1 MSCRAFAVAA
11 LLALS
16 LTPAFAG
23 SAVGAAAQAQTLKP
37 VFNQYANLVTSAPQW
52 LRGREVSCTR
62 SLCIC
67 LGAHP
72 VYWLEFLCHW
82 ILLKDSVPALDTGPV
97 LYSSTAVYVGTASIV
112 SAAGF

>member
-37 VFNQYANLVTSAPQW
+37 VFDQYANLVTSAPQW
-52 LRGREVSCTR
+52 LSGREGSCAR
-62 SLCIC
+62 SSCIW

-72 VYWLEFLCHW
+72 VHWLEINVTGFYCKRMSQHW
-82 ILLKDSVPALDTGPV
+82 IQVQCFIAAQLFCGHRQ
-97 LYSSTAVYVGTASIV
+97 YCSTAGS
-112 SAAGF
+112 